1 MLIASNFLLWCVV
14 LLQGVALLSLRRRLR
29 MSGAPGPLA
38 RRFHADAP
46 VRGGVGQGDGPAAD
60 QDRARTLLLYI
71 DGNCSVAPRLIP
83 DADVLARA
91 EGAHLMLARDDAGV
105 PPPPAR
111 RGGTSTR
118 PARRRKASAATLPY
132 AMIINDDGEVA
143 AQGEAGT
150 RADLVHLFARA
161 SQDMAKIA
169 LQN

>member
-29 MSGAPGPLA
+29 MAGASRPLA
-38 RRFHADAP
+38 RRFSADGDSRDRAGQTDFP
-46 VRGGVGQGDGPAAD
+46 GGEPES
-60 QDRARTLLLYI
+60 ARTLLLYI
-71 DGNCSVAPRLIP
+71 DGNCSIASRLIP
-83 DADVLARA
+83 DADVLART
-91 EGAHLMLARDDAGV
+91 EGARLMLARDDAGV

-111 RGGTSTR
+111 KAAKSAR
-118 PARRRKASAATLPY
+118 PARRGRAPVSTPPY

-161 SQDMAKIA
+161 SQDMAKIT
-169 LQN
+169 LRN